1 MHSRKQ
7 IWKAKVVR
15 FSMSVQER
23 IRYFPWDG
31 LPEVGGP
38 FLSEHFPKT
47 AWNWRNFY
55 PWSPI
60 MDPPLLCLC
69 MYVCPYVMPTDKGM
83 PSLKTRQTPAKSSV
97 ILTNGHFRDMRPLP
111 HQTAAFCITNKHSEN
126 TLLRV
131 LVFELMM
138 TSNLNEIRD
147 LANPSQKHIIGNIGI
162 NANFVF
168 PYICDSSK
176 CEIRCQWIH
185 NDDISKSQTPLV
197 QFLMAQLK
205 LSWQYWHFC
214 IIESLWK
221 SLISSNN

>member
-1 MHSRKQ
+1 
-7 IWKAKVVR
+7 
-15 FSMSVQER
+15 MSVQER

-38 FLSEHFPKT
+38 FLSEHLPKLREIKEISILGPPSLGSAT
-47 AWNWRNFY
+47 AV
-55 PWSPI
+55 S
-60 MDPPLLCLC
+60 LC
-69 MYVCPYVMPTDKGM
+69 MYVCPNVTFCADWLIKVCRHVVKDSCFVVKPQRSVGE
-83 PSLKTRQTPAKSSV
+83 ASV
-97 ILTNGHFRDMRPLP
+97 ILTNGHFRDVRPLP

-162 NANFVF
+162 NADFVF

-214 IIESLWK
+214 IIESL
-221 SLISSNN
+221 